1 MYCIN
6 VHHDFIMNYTG
17 ESFISQWK
25 NNHLKIRA
33 LKMKSN
39 SLELLKI
46 VLDAAISSGPFKLSW
61 DLRNMERPSVMQWFQ
76 ILSFVN
82 HNCDV
87 INKHT
92 IKLGMLVSP
101 RLQRLVTYAL
111 KMSPPSCS
119 YAVSCEWKEIKFFMR
134 GI

>member
-1 MYCIN
+1 M
-6 VHHDFIMNYTG
+6 DYTG

-25 NNHLKIRA
+25 NNHLKIKA
-33 LKMKSN
+33 LKVDSLN
-39 SLELLKI
+39 SLGLLKI

-61 DLRNMERPSVMQWFQ
+61 DLREMERPSIMQWFE

-82 HNCDV
+82 QNCTAL
-87 INKHT
+87 NKNT

-101 RLQRLVTYAL
+101 RMQRLVTYAL

-119 YAVSCEWKEIKFFMR
+119 YAVSSEWKEIKFFMR
-134 GI
+134 DD